1 MSRIKINIFSS
12 LEPFISKTIYMYFND
27 TKIVPG
33 HLTVQQ
39 YIQLHLLYLL
49 NKHVH
54 LIIL

>member
-1 MSRIKINIFSS
+1 
-12 LEPFISKTIYMYFND
+12 MYFND
-27 TKIVPG
+27 TKIVRG
-33 HLTVQQ
+33 HLTDQQ

>member
-1 MSRIKINIFSS
+1 
-12 LEPFISKTIYMYFND
+12 MYFND